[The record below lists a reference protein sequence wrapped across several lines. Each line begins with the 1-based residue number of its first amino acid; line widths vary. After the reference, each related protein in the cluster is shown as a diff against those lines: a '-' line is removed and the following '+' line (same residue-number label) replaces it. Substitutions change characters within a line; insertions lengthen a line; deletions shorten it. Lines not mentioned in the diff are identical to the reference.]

1 MTGRAGAPRWPLAL
15 VLGLVLNLALILA
28 ACAPRL
34 QTPGPGPVIPY
45 FDGDRMV
52 MADGDRRPFRQW
64 SPAGDGRP
72 RAVVIAL
79 HGFGDHGQAFETVGA
94 ALATRGIAVIAP
106 DQRGF
111 GRSRARGIWPG
122 GRALVADLAVIA
134 RLVAARYP
142 GRPIFVLGE
151 SMGGAVAMVARAE
164 GLPVAG
170 VILVAPAVWGRASMP
185 RWQVGALDFFVRLV
199 PWLPLDPSATGKRAS
214 DNLAMLRALGRD
226 PLFIRHPRLDTVWG
240 LVNLMDA
247 AAAAADGLDPP
258 LLLLL
263 GARDE
268 IVPRPPIC
276 QMLVDLPRRPGIVR
290 RLYPDGHHMLLR
302 DLAGARVIADI
313 AAWISGAA
321 LPPLPAPATT
331 GFCAGVRGR

>member
-79 HGFGDHGQAFETVGA
+79 HGFGDHDQAFETVGA
-94 ALATRGIAVIAP
+94 ALAARGIAVIAP

-122 GRALVADLAVIA
+122 GRALVADLAAIT

-170 VILVAPAVWGRASMP
+170 VILVAPAVWGRAGMP
-185 RWQVGALDFFVRLV
+185 PGRSAPSTLSCAWCPCCPSTQAPPASAPHITWRCCGRWGATPCSFAI
-199 PWLPLDPSATGKRAS
+199 P
-214 DNLAMLRALGRD
+214 ALTR
-226 PLFIRHPRLDTVWG
+226 
-240 LVNLMDA
+240 
-247 AAAAADGLDPP
+247 
-258 LLLLL
+258 
-263 GARDE
+263 
-268 IVPRPPIC
+268 
-276 QMLVDLPRRPGIVR
+276 
-290 RLYPDGHHMLLR
+290 
-302 DLAGARVIADI
+302 
-313 AAWISGAA
+313 SG
-321 LPPLPAPATT
+321 
-331 GFCAGVRGR
+331 G

>member
-1 MTGRAGAPRWPLAL
+1 MTGRAGAPRWPLA
-15 VLGLVLNLALILA
+15 LGLVLNLALILA

-94 ALATRGIAVIAP
+94 ALAAIT
-106 DQRGF
+106 
-111 GRSRARGIWPG
+111 
-122 GRALVADLAVIA
+122 

-185 RWQVGALDFFVRLV
+185 RWQVGALDFFMRLA

-214 DNLAMLRALGRD
+214 DNLAMLRALGRA

-276 QMLVDLPRRPGIVR
+276 EMLVDLPRRPGIVR

-313 AAWISGAA
+313 AAWIGGAA

>member
-1 MTGRAGAPRWPLAL
+1 MTGRAGAPQWRLAL

-45 FDGDRMV
+45 FDGNRMV

-94 ALATRGIAVIAP
+94 ALAARGIAVIAP
-106 DQRGF
+106 DQRVF
-111 GRSRARGIWPG
+111 GRSRARGIWPS
-122 GRALVADLAVIA
+122 GRTLVADLAVIG

-170 VILVAPAVWGRASMP
+170 VDPGGTGGMGAGQHAALAGRRPRLFRAPGTLVAPRPKRQRQA
-185 RWQVGALDFFVRLV
+185 RL
-199 PWLPLDPSATGKRAS
+199 G
-214 DNLAMLRALGRD
+214 
-226 PLFIRHPRLDTVWG
+226 
-240 LVNLMDA
+240 
-247 AAAAADGLDPP
+247 
-258 LLLLL
+258 
-263 GARDE
+263 
-268 IVPRPPIC
+268 
-276 QMLVDLPRRPGIVR
+276 
-290 RLYPDGHHMLLR
+290 
-302 DLAGARVIADI
+302 
-313 AAWISGAA
+313 
-321 LPPLPAPATT
+321 
-331 GFCAGVRGR
+331 

>member
-1 MTGRAGAPRWPLAL
+1 MNGRARASTERPGPWSGLAL
-15 VLGLVLNLALILA
+15 ALA

-34 QTPGPGPVIPY
+34 QTAGPGPTTPR

-52 MADGDRRPFRQW
+52 MADGDRRPFRRW
-64 SPAGDGRP
+64 SPADGGP

-79 HGFGDHGQAFETVGA
+79 HGFGDHGQAFEALGT
-94 ALATRGIAVIAP
+94 ALAARGIAVIAP

-122 GRALVADLAVIA
+122 VRALVDDLRSIHQ
-134 RLVAARYP
+134 LVAARHP

-151 SMGGAVAMVARAE
+151 SMGGATAMVARAE
-164 GLPVAG
+164 GLPAAG
-170 VILVAPAVWGRASMP
+170 VILVAPAVWGRVSMP
-185 RWQVGALDFFVRLV
+185 RWQVGALDLFVRVV

-214 DNLAMLRALGRD
+214 DNLAALRALGRD
-226 PLFIRHPRLDTVWG
+226 PLFIRHPRLDAVWG

-247 AAAAADGLDPP
+247 ATATTGALAPP

-268 IVPRPPIC
+268 IVPRPPLC
-276 QMLVDLPRRPGIVR
+276 RLLADLPRRPG
-290 RLYPDGHHMLLR
+290 
-302 DLAGARVIADI
+302 
-313 AAWISGAA
+313 
-321 LPPLPAPATT
+321 
-331 GFCAGVRGR
+331 